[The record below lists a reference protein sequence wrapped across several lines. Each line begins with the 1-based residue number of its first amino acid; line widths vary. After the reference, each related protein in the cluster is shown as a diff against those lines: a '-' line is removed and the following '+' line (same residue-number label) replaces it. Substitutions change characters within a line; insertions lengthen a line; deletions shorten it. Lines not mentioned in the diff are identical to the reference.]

1 MSFMNP
7 FCSSLPVNFSPGA
20 GAEAT
25 YESCFPANVLLMEFL
40 TLILALTAIFYTF
53 FLLLQQQQQ
62 QTAATIAMMA
72 TRPMVPMATVSVVI
86 V

>member
-7 FCSSLPVNFSPGA
+7 FCSSLPSNFSPGA

-25 YESCFPANVLLMEFL
+25 YESCFEANVLLMEAL
-40 TLILALTAIFYTF
+40 TLILALTAIFATF
-53 FLLLQQQQQ
+53 FLPLQQQQQ
-62 QTAATIAMMA
+62 QTAASTAMTA
-72 TRPMVPMATVSVVI
+72 IKPMVPTATVSVVI